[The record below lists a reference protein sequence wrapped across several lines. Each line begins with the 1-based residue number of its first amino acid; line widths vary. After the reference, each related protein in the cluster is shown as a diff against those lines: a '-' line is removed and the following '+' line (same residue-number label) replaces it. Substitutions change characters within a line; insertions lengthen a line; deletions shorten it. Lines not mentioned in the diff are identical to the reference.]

1 MVPRMDRPKDL
12 QIKENIDSIALSVRN
27 ILFASF
33 SGLIPQERED
43 IEQNVKLKIWQAS
56 ENGKNID
63 NFRSYLWKVVY
74 TTALDE
80 IGKRMNCISLDDLQ
94 AKADSLL
101 ISQLELKNPEIVVEA
116 REMSKIIQAAVLRLS
131 RRRKVVVE
139 LYLMGMDLAEISKFK
154 NMRENQARHLL
165 YRGLYDLRAIIR
177 KFIRNPKIANLT
189 NLAKAEK
196 K

>member
-1 MVPRMDRPKDL
+1 MNRPKDL
-12 QIKENIDSIALSVRN
+12 QTKEYFDSIAVSVRN

-33 SGLIPQERED
+33 PGLAPQECED

-80 IGKRMNCISLDDLQ
+80 IGKRMNCISLDELQ
-94 AKADSLL
+94 ARADSLM
-101 ISQLELKNPEIVVEA
+101 ISQLELKNPEILAEA
-116 REMSKIIQAAVLRLS
+116 REMSKVIQAAVLRLS

-139 LYLMGMDLAEISKFK
+139 LYLLGMDLAEISKFK
-154 NMRENQARHLL
+154 IMRENQVRHLL
-165 YRGLYDLRAIIR
+165 YRGLDDLRAII
-177 KFIRNPKIANLT
+177 KKGIRNPKAVILP

-196 K
+196 ESE